1 MKRRIL
7 DRRRFIQA
15 AGGMTLALPLLSSL
29 RARGT
34 PAPFPKRLVTMY
46 TPNGQITSAWHPQTV
61 TSETD
66 FVLNEIHEPLAAH
79 KDRMVLFKGIDLAIA
94 DQPASEG
101 GGPGGPHQ
109 RGIGALYTGQHLQ
122 TGQFTDGCGSQ
133 AGWANGISIDQA
145 VANQIGTESLFKSLE
160 LGIRATENDV
170 QGRIAYSA
178 AGAPL
183 PPMLTPLDM
192 YDRLFKDLPDA
203 PGDGGTAPEDPQI
216 AQTAERA
223 PGGQWP
229 TRLAPGQGLVGRS
242 AKARRAPRAR
252 ARPRAAPEPHDDP
265 LRKARDAPGARSGE
279 RGRHAGN
286 RRRRDRPPGA
296 RFRLRSLAR
305 REHHGF
311 HREKPGALSLDPVPK
326 CRGHDGVR
334 ASARVT
340 PSPTCCRTIRTPAD
354 SSWRAR
360 AGTPASSPGFSTDS
374 HRSPKATAR
383 PRTTRLL
390 VWCSEVSEGNTH
402 SHVNMPFLV
411 VGGGWHFPTG
421 RYVQCPAGTSHG
433 NLLVSILN
441 AMGVE
446 ATTFGVP
453 QFATGPLA
461 QLGLTLRQSGR
472 LSAVRR
478 LKSLRRGRGHVAVR
492 IDFDARVRRQRS
504 PTRRSLVSDSTTR
517 QSCFE
522 ATLARRSTTTRSTL
536 DSSQRSPAQT

>member
-46 TPNGQITSAWHPQTV
+46 TPNGQITGAWHPQTV

-66 FVLNEIHEPLAAH
+66 FVLNEIHEPLAH
-79 KDRMVLFKGIDLAIA
+79 HRNRMVLFKGIDLSIA
-94 DQPASEG
+94 DAPASEG

-133 AGWANGISIDQA
+133 AGWADGLSIDQA
-145 VANQIGTESLFKSLE
+145 VANQVGTDSLFKSLE

-203 PGDGGTAPEDPQI
+203 PGDGGTVPEDPQI
-216 AQTAERA
+216 TQRRSVLQAVNGQLASLQGKVSAEDRQKLGAHLELVRDLERRLNRMTIVCEKPAVPSALDPVSEVDMPAIADAEIDLLALAFACDISRVASITVSTGKNLVRYPWIQYRNAEGTMA
-223 PGGQWP
+223 PSLGEGHPLSHMQQDDPDARGQ
-229 TRLAPGQGLVGRS
+229 LV
-242 AKARRAPRAR
+242 AR
-252 ARPRAAPEPHDDP
+252 ARW
-265 LRKARDAPGARSGE
+265 
-279 RGRHAGN
+279 HAGLIA
-286 RRRRDRPPGA
+286 RLFDR
-296 RFRLRSLAR
+296 
-305 REHHGF
+305 
-311 HREKPGALSLDPVPK
+311 LSQIPE
-326 CRGHDGVR
+326 GDGT
-334 ASARVT
+334 A
-340 PSPTCCRTIRTPAD
+340 AD
-354 SSWRAR
+354 N
-360 AGTPASSPGFSTDS
+360 T
-374 HRSPKATAR
+374 
-383 PRTTRLL
+383 LL

-421 RYVQCPAGTSHG
+421 RYVQCPTGTSHG

-441 AMGVE
+441 AMGVDV
-446 ATTFGVP
+446 TTFGVP

-461 QLGLTLRQSGR
+461 QL
-472 LSAVRR
+472 
-478 LKSLRRGRGHVAVR
+478 
-492 IDFDARVRRQRS
+492 DA
-504 PTRRSLVSDSTTR
+504 
-517 QSCFE
+517 
-522 ATLARRSTTTRSTL
+522 
-536 DSSQRSPAQT
+536 